1 MGMANFDSDMAYQR
15 WLDHL
20 EAEAMIQRI
29 IDEEAEYE

>member
-1 MGMANFDSDMAYQR
+1 MAYQR